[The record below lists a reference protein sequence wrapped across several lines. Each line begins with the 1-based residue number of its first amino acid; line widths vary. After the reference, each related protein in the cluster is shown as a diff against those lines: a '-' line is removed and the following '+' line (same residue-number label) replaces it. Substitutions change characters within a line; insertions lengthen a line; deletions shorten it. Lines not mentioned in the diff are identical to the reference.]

1 MSYIFNKKNNKDD
14 KQKKSM
20 NIVILSAAPTSK
32 STKSII
38 RAGEKRG
45 HNMTVLNPAYLYLL
59 ISESESGYDRI
70 YDGYDK
76 KEKPVRIKAKNI
88 DAVISRIGTN
98 LMYGTSVLHHF
109 KYNLGIFTTQTPE
122 GILTASDKL
131 LSLQKISASKIKV
144 PKTIIADNG
153 VHLDFMID
161 KIGGLPA
168 IAKMLQGS
176 QGIGVIPLES
186 KLQTNATVQSFYKNK
201 NKLLLQQYI
210 EGGAKDIRAIVID
223 GKVIVA
229 MERTAPENDIR
240 ANISLGGSGRKI
252 ELTDKEKDICIRASR
267 ACGLE
272 VSGVDLMRD
281 NYGNTFVIETNGNY
295 GYKIEDITKVDISTP
310 LIEYCENN
318 YKNSNSTTKAL
329 KEAIENTQ
337 NVINAMKKE
346 KENNKIVAYWEIE
359 YMHKLK
365 QMENHLL
372 NNY

>member
-1 MSYIFNKKNNKDD
+1 METFFS
-14 KQKKSM
+14 KKSSSKDNEKKSL
-20 NIVILSAAPTSK
+20 NIVILSAAPKSK

-38 RAGEKRG
+38 NAGEKRG
-45 HNMTVLNPAYLYLL
+45 HTMTVLNPAYLYLL

-76 KEKPVRIKAKNI
+76 HEIPVRIKAKNI

-98 LMYGTSVLHHF
+98 LLYGASVLHHF
-109 KYNLGIFTTQTPE
+109 KYNLGIFTTQNPE
-122 GILTASDKL
+122 GLLTASDKL
-131 LSLQKISASKIKV
+131 LSLQKISSSKIKV

-186 KLQTNATVQSFYKNK
+186 KLQTNATVQSFFKNK
-201 NKLLLQQYI
+201 TKLLIQQYI

-223 GKVIVA
+223 GEVITA

-252 ELTDKEKDICIRASR
+252 ELTDKEIDTCVRASR

-272 VSGVDLMRD
+272 VSGVDLMRGV
-281 NYGNTFVIETNGNY
+281 NGNTYVIEVNGNY
-295 GYKIEDITKVDISTP
+295 GYKVEEITKDDISKP

-318 YKNSNSTTKAL
+318 HKKTNSKDAL
-329 KEAIENTQ
+329 HNAIVETQ
-337 NVINAMKKE
+337 NLFTSYMHEKRTLSIIPHYIAKLEAMKT
-346 KENNKIVAYWEIE
+346 Y
-359 YMHKLK
+359 
-365 QMENHLL
+365 LL
-372 NNY
+372 NVK